1 MSVPTPNRWI
11 PRPPLCQE
19 CRDQEYLL
27 QQRSRKCSHCGRR
40 RQCHINLEGKL
51 TCGRCHSQGVADRER
66 LYRLANTHAL
76 QTVTMEFDTDGT
88 PDRISI
94 STFCNWRADGDIDMV
109 DGHAVYLLS
118 QPRPTP
124 VMYDP
129 ANASCE
135 SCRRNGTRELE
146 MRRINGD
153 REAARQRQKDENSAQ
168 AHTPK
173 H

>member
-1 MSVPTPNRWI
+1 M
-11 PRPPLCQE
+11 
-19 CRDQEYLL
+19 
-27 QQRSRKCSHCGRR
+27 
-40 RQCHINLEGKL
+40 
-51 TCGRCHSQGVADRER
+51 ADRER
-66 LYRLANTHAL
+66 LHRLANTHAL
-76 QTVTMEFDTDGT
+76 QSVTTEFDTDGT
-88 PDRISI
+88 PARISI
-94 STFCNWRADGDIDMV
+94 STFCNWKADGDIDMV
-109 DGHAVYLLS
+109 DGHAFYLLN

-146 MRRINGD
+146 MRRIKGD
-153 REAARQRQKDENSAQ
+153 REAARQRQKEENSPR